1 MFDELLLNAA
11 CQQQHDAVLKKG
23 FEHQPIGVNLMLI
36 TSELSE
42 ALEADR
48 HNRHADF
55 AAFDDEMPQA
65 IRSMADDAVI
75 YRMKNGHIVTDM
87 DTVKAM
93 FKHAFEAHIKDSVED
108 EIADAFLRLMDLCGE
123 YGIDIER
130 HIRAKATYNTLREP
144 KHGKAY

>member
-1 MFDELLLNAA
+1 MFDKLLLNAA

-23 FEHQPIGVNLMLI
+23 FEPQPIGVNLMLI

-55 AAFDDEMPQA
+55 AAFENETPKV
-65 IRSMADDAVI
+65 IHSLADDAVLYVLNDRTI
-75 YRMKNGHIVTDM
+75 NKDH
-87 DTVKAM
+87 AQAL
-93 FKHAFEAHIKDSVED
+93 FKRAFEKHIKDSVED